1 MKVHDITYPDQWYCP
16 PCVQSVF
23 VYNHYD
29 DNDCFH
35 NAVIEGML
43 DCSFQYHEMNNKVFM
58 PFEINEGSDTPF
70 TEIDPDFHFY
80 TNSCSIKH
88 TKCDYFIEDTFIDK
102 FTKSGSFDRNLSVFH
117 LNVKSLPK
125 HYDELEMYLD
135 SLRFPFSFIGL
146 TETWLGECKENL
158 YELPHYVSVTKSRNS
173 KRGGGVSLLI
183 RRHIPFVLRNDLA
196 YFDSEMESVFIEIE
210 KSVFHSNANII
221 MGVVYRMPD
230 SSVDMFN
237 ERLADILNSVHKENK
252 LFYLLGDLNIDLFK
266 HDVHRPTSEFLDT
279 IYSYNV
285 YPLVTKPT
293 RVTASSATLIDHIL
307 SNNIDVSY
315 GHTQGILCTSI
326 SDHFAVFHIAGNM
339 STSKLTQPVSPKLT
353 RDMRRKN
360 IETFSTEMQ
369 KINWNNLLCIND
381 TQSAYSTFHK
391 MLSDVYDK
399 CFPYKKFDKPYYNK
413 KPWLTLTLKESIK
426 TKNKLYVTSTK
437 GSNKKEKSAQY
448 KLYRNRLHH
457 LLRSAERKYYH
468 DLLVEHKSNLKQS
481 WKIIKSVINRRK
493 YHPLNSKFKYNGK
506 VIDDGFEISNRFNKF
521 FVHVGES
528 LASIIP
534 QSTKMPS
541 DYLKHDIVNKMY
553 LDPVTE
559 NEIDK
564 IILNFRESSAGWDE
578 LKPTVIKSI
587 RHCISLPLRHIC
599 NLSFRTGIFPDEL
612 KIANVVPIFKS
623 GDEMIFSN
631 YRPVSVLPVFS
642 KIIERL
648 MYNRLL
654 KYINDNNLLYK
665 YQFGFQKGRS
675 THMALIILIDKISEA
690 LENGDCVI
698 GIFLDFSKAFDTV
711 DHIILLQKMY
721 LYGIQDT
728 TLSWFENYLSNRKQ
742 YVTYNGIKSQTEK
755 INCGVPQGSILG
767 PLLFLIYIND
777 LSTVSEACMSILFA
791 DDTNMFFTGKNLKT
805 MATVINEELI
815 RVQEWLHCNKLSL
828 NVLKTHY
835 MIFTSRNKCVN
846 DVDIRINDAHI
857 ERVYATKFLGVQID
871 AQLTWKKHIEYTC
884 KKLSKCVG
892 ILAKARRKLH
902 KSSLLTL
909 YYSFA
914 FPYFIYCNHGWG
926 NTYQTNLKSL
936 VLVQKKL
943 VRIISCAPFKAH
955 AEPLMF
961 AMRLLSVNGINQY
974 MTAILMYQCLHCNT
988 PNVFNNFFQKNN
1000 TLHGHDTRQADHL
1013 HVPYARLDI
1022 RKFCFKIHGA
1032 NTWNNIP
1039 IIIKQSPSLDVF
1051 KQRLRHHLIE
1061 SKSVV
1066 HSPVNW
1072 AALMTEMMIIC
1083 PPDTIR

>member
-1 MKVHDITYPDQWYCP
+1 MVQWEDDATISSGHHFHFDLMILQIYFVISDKVH
-16 PCVQSVF
+16 
-23 VYNHYD
+23 
-29 DNDCFH
+29 
-35 NAVIEGML
+35 G
-43 DCSFQYHEMNNKVFM
+43 
-58 PFEINEGSDTPF
+58 
-70 TEIDPDFHFY
+70 
-80 TNSCSIKH
+80 
-88 TKCDYFIEDTFIDK
+88 
-102 FTKSGSFDRNLSVFH
+102 
-117 LNVKSLPK
+117 
-125 HYDELEMYLD
+125 
-135 SLRFPFSFIGL
+135 
-146 TETWLGECKENL
+146 
-158 YELPHYVSVTKSRNS
+158 
-173 KRGGGVSLLI
+173 
-183 RRHIPFVLRNDLA
+183 
-196 YFDSEMESVFIEIE
+196 
-210 KSVFHSNANII
+210 
-221 MGVVYRMPD
+221 
-230 SSVDMFN
+230 
-237 ERLADILNSVHKENK
+237 
-252 LFYLLGDLNIDLFK
+252 
-266 HDVHRPTSEFLDT
+266 
-279 IYSYNV
+279 
-285 YPLVTKPT
+285 
-293 RVTASSATLIDHIL
+293 
-307 SNNIDVSY
+307 
-315 GHTQGILCTSI
+315 I
-326 SDHFAVFHIAGNM
+326 SDN
-339 STSKLTQPVSPKLT
+339 
-353 RDMRRKN
+353 
-360 IETFSTEMQ
+360 
-369 KINWNNLLCIND
+369 
-381 TQSAYSTFHK
+381 
-391 MLSDVYDK
+391 VYDK

-413 KPWLTLTLKESIK
+413 KPWLTLALKESIK

-437 GSNKKEKSAQY
+437 GRNKKEKSAQY

-481 WKIIKSVINRRK
+481 WKIIKSVINKRK
-493 YHPLNSKFKYNGK
+493 YLPLNSKFKYNGK

-528 LASIIP
+528 LASVIP

-587 RHCISLPLRHIC
+587 RHCISLPLRYIC

-623 GDEMIFSN
+623 GDEMTFSN

-654 KYINDNNLLYK
+654 KYINDNNVLYK

-815 RVQEWLHCNKLSL
+815 KVQEWLHCNKLSL

-835 MIFTSRNKCVN
+835 IIFTSRNKCVN

-902 KSSLLTL
+902 KSALLTL

-914 FPYFIYCNHGWG
+914 FPYFIYCNHVWG
-926 NTYQTNLKSL
+926 NTSNKS
-936 VLVQKKL
+936 KKS
-943 VRIISCAPFKAH
+943 RTC
-955 AEPLMF
+955 
-961 AMRLLSVNGINQY
+961 
-974 MTAILMYQCLHCNT
+974 
-988 PNVFNNFFQKNN
+988 
-1000 TLHGHDTRQADHL
+1000 
-1013 HVPYARLDI
+1013 
-1022 RKFCFKIHGA
+1022 
-1032 NTWNNIP
+1032 
-1039 IIIKQSPSLDVF
+1039 
-1051 KQRLRHHLIE
+1051 
-1061 SKSVV
+1061 SKKVS
-1066 HSPVNW
+1066 
-1072 AALMTEMMIIC
+1072 TYY
-1083 PPDTIR
+1083 

>member
-1 MKVHDITYPDQWYCP
+1 
-16 PCVQSVF
+16 
-23 VYNHYD
+23 
-29 DNDCFH
+29 
-35 NAVIEGML
+35 
-43 DCSFQYHEMNNKVFM
+43 
-58 PFEINEGSDTPF
+58 
-70 TEIDPDFHFY
+70 
-80 TNSCSIKH
+80 
-88 TKCDYFIEDTFIDK
+88 
-102 FTKSGSFDRNLSVFH
+102 
-117 LNVKSLPK
+117 
-125 HYDELEMYLD
+125 
-135 SLRFPFSFIGL
+135 
-146 TETWLGECKENL
+146 
-158 YELPHYVSVTKSRNS
+158 
-173 KRGGGVSLLI
+173 
-183 RRHIPFVLRNDLA
+183 
-196 YFDSEMESVFIEIE
+196 
-210 KSVFHSNANII
+210 

-237 ERLADILNSVHKENK
+237 ERLADILNSVQKENK

-266 HDVHRPTSEFLDT
+266 HDVHRPTSEFLDI

-315 GHTQGILCTSI
+315 GHAQGILCTSI

-360 IETFSTEMQ
+360 IEKFSTEMQ

-381 TQSAYSTFHK
+381 TQSAYSPFHK

-413 KPWLTLTLKESIK
+413 KPWLTLALKESIK

-448 KLYRNRLHH
+448 KLYRNRLYH
-457 LLRSAERKYYH
+457 LLRSAERRYYH
-468 DLLVEHKSNLKQS
+468 DVLVEHKSNLKQS
-481 WKIIKSVINRRK
+481 WKIIKSVINKRK
-493 YHPLNSKFKYNGK
+493 YHPLNNKFKYNGK

-528 LASIIP
+528 LPSVIP

-711 DHIILLQKMY
+711 DQIILLQKMY

-791 DDTNMFFTGKNLKT
+791 DDTDMFFTGKNLKT

-835 MIFTSRNKCVN
+835 IIFTSRNKCVN
-846 DVDIRINDAHI
+846 DVDIHINDAPT

-871 AQLTWKKHIEYTC
+871 A
-884 KKLSKCVG
+884 
-892 ILAKARRKLH
+892 
-902 KSSLLTL
+902 
-909 YYSFA
+909 
-914 FPYFIYCNHGWG
+914 
-926 NTYQTNLKSL
+926 
-936 VLVQKKL
+936 
-943 VRIISCAPFKAH
+943 
-955 AEPLMF
+955 
-961 AMRLLSVNGINQY
+961 
-974 MTAILMYQCLHCNT
+974 
-988 PNVFNNFFQKNN
+988 
-1000 TLHGHDTRQADHL
+1000 
-1013 HVPYARLDI
+1013 
-1022 RKFCFKIHGA
+1022 
-1032 NTWNNIP
+1032 
-1039 IIIKQSPSLDVF
+1039 
-1051 KQRLRHHLIE
+1051 
-1061 SKSVV
+1061 
-1066 HSPVNW
+1066 
-1072 AALMTEMMIIC
+1072 
-1083 PPDTIR
+1083 